1 MRRGTSLIGYT
12 ARRVRR
18 HRPPQHHWHQYE
30 PVEPASSSP
39 SLLPGARTV
48 VVGLVVVLCVYVVY
62 QLTAESWPLG
72 DGRLLTTVARRIA
85 TVARHFTTVA
95 RRCPSD
101 EFVAMLTRHSTPD
114 RFVAQDHL
122 VYIKLT
128 RYRPTATKPY
138 TALVLATSG
147 EVYVY
152 VTCSHLANASETDS
166 FAGPSS

>member
-72 DGRLLTTVARRIA
+72 DGRLLTTVARR
-85 TVARHFTTVA
+85 
-95 RRCPSD
+95 CPSD

-114 RFVAQDHL
+114 RFVVQDHL

-138 TALVLATSG
+138 AALVLATSG
-147 EVYVY
+147 EVY
-152 VTCSHLANASETDS
+152 E
-166 FAGPSS
+166 